1 METTLLTIEQMQTVY
16 PNQWLLVACTHMGD
30 NLETLEDEVIAHSTD
45 RDQIY
50 NAIASDRLMAPV
62 IAVPWMNCL
71 GQRLDNFP
79 MLALPLPTN
88 AFIDSLIAIGRC

>member
-30 NLETLEDEVIAHSTD
+30 NLETLEGEVIAHSTD

-50 NAIASDRLMAPV
+50 NAIATERHRRK
-62 IAVPWMNCL
+62 
-71 GQRLDNFP
+71 GT
-79 MLALPLPTN
+79 LAIEYTGSIPEDT
-88 AFIDSLIAIGRC
+88 AFIL